1 MDDRPGTARAGQI
14 ALVRSVL
21 LSAVAPWIVYLLLRP
36 HVGSDAEALAIG
48 GAVPAAWVLARL
60 VITRRAEWL
69 AMVFVAVFAVAAVV
83 SLLSGGSALPF
94 KLRYS
99 VVTGAVGLACVISVI
114 ARRPLPLLLA
124 HRSLFDAGR
133 ARKIEAAFSDP
144 VRRHRLTVVTSMAG
158 IALLLDAAVRAMLAV
173 TLSTAM
179 FLVASR
185 VASWAVIGTGLAV
198 VVVYL
203 QFTASRPMRRPRKE

>member
-1 MDDRPGTARAGQI
+1 M
-14 ALVRSVL
+14 
-21 LSAVAPWIVYLLLRP
+21 PWSGPCCSTPWPRGSSTSCLRR

-48 GAVPAAWVLARL
+48 CAIPAAWVLVRL
-60 VITRRAEWL
+60 VITRRVEWL
-69 AMVFVAVFAVAAVV
+69 AAVFVAVFAVTVVV

-94 KLRYS
+94 KLRYW
-99 VVTGAVGLACVISVI
+99 VVTGLAGLACVISVI

-124 HRSLFDAGR
+124 HRPLHDAER
-133 ARKIEAAFSDP
+133 ARKIEAAFNDP
-144 VRRHRLTVVTSMAG
+144 DRRHRLTVVTSVAG

-198 VVVYL
+198 VAIYL
-203 QFTASRPMRRPRKE
+203 RFTASRPKNRSVKERR

>member
-1 MDDRPGTARAGQI
+1 MDGHPGTPRAGRI

-21 LSAVAPWIVYLLLRP
+21 LSAAVPWIVYLLLRP

-60 VITRRAEWL
+60 AVTRRVEWL
-69 AMVFVAVFAVAAVV
+69 AVALAVVFAAAVVV

-99 VVTGAVGLACVISVI
+99 VVTGAAGLACVISVI
-114 ARRPLPLLLA
+114 TRRPLPLVLA
-124 HRSLFDAGR
+124 HHLLSDAER
-133 ARKIEAAFSDP
+133 ARKVRAAFSDP
-144 VRRHRLTVVTSMAG
+144 VLRRRLTVVTCVAG
-158 IALLLDAAVRAMLAV
+158 IALLLDAAVRALLAV
-173 TLSTAM
+173 MLPTAT

-185 VASWAVIGTGLAV
+185 VASWAVIGAGLAV
-198 VVVYL
+198 AAIYL
-203 QFTASRPMRRPRKE
+203 RFTAE

>member
-1 MDDRPGTARAGQI
+1 MDDHSGTARAGQI
-14 ALVRSVL
+14 VLVRSVL

-48 GAVPAAWVLARL
+48 GAIPAAWVLVRL
-60 VITRRAEWL
+60 AITRRVEWL
-69 AMVFVAVFAVAAVV
+69 ATVFVAVFAVAVVV
-83 SLLSGGSALPF
+83 SLLSGGSALPL

-114 ARRPLPLLLA
+114 ARRPLPLVLA
-124 HRSLFDAGR
+124 HRSLYDAER
-133 ARKIEAAFSDP
+133 ARKIEAAFNDP
-144 VRRHRLTVVTSMAG
+144 ARRHRLTVVTSVAG

-173 TLSTAM
+173 TLSTAT

-185 VASWAVIGTGLAV
+185 VASWAVIGAGLAV

-203 QFTASRPMRRPRKE
+203 RFTASRPRKE